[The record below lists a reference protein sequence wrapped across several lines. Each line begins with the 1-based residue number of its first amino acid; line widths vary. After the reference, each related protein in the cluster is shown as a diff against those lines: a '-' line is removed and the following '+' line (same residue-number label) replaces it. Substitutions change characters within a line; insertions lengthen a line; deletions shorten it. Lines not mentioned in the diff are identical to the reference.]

1 MLKKWSANRI
11 VKDWKKTLA
20 GLLWQSI
27 ILLSSA
33 QSNQQLA
40 EISMRDG
47 LPTSSTRKLIELES
61 GSVAVATDAGVFFL
75 PNHQNNLKRISNSV
89 GTQQCWDLHEEEGVL
104 YVATYNDGLYV
115 FEIVTGNL
123 INHYSKTE
131 LPKIRRFRK
140 INQSLYAVART
151 GIWRITQSGIF
162 NVFETQKWML
172 PDNMPM
178 DVFFYN
184 NKLHVLS
191 YPERIIYEQQPNFQ
205 WADLAISLQKMGRKI
220 NSFDFANLVSY
231 VHKNKVY
238 LGSENYYMVMD
249 SAYHFQRYDLPPKH
263 NETWAFWDF
272 RAHNGI
278 VYGAVTNTND
288 FEDGFLHIHQP
299 AIHTY
304 IPPHQNPIWSITP
317 SRFKDAIW
325 LSTENKGVL
334 FLQQPRGLSAAKLH
348 FDKKFATENFL
359 IGISD
364 DDVEIQSLKL
374 SNQWT
379 SHQIND
385 RIRSVLEI
393 NHLLYLFGAD
403 FLWIFNPITNQISK
417 SIRTH
422 EYQWMTS
429 IGPKIYFFE
438 PYNNI
443 CIFNTKT
450 DKLARETSIEAKSDG
465 VISQKNYIIFHKFGK
480 GFGCIDANE
489 NYHDF
494 TCDKP
499 FNQYT
504 LQFQISGEQ
513 LLIQNGN
520 TVEIYHIDFKRFK
533 LKYIGSINLTFPFL
547 DIQFFKITG
556 TQNGFHLFSG
566 DYIFTVRFFQSSKQI
581 ELIQQQY
588 LGPWN
593 TNIWLYSNGN
603 QFVLDRGDA
612 IQVVNQSKKS
622 FAQFQTYYSNDNNN
636 KFPLKGLLIVN
647 QNKNFQIIS
656 VGSNYF
662 DIHRSLFEINL
673 LNIGNSSSEAFFFT
687 GNRYRWIN
695 AINVGQFKLT
705 VTSQSSKSSHFIWS
719 NLIFY
724 KDLPFWFI
732 VLFFLILLFLYINS
746 QTKTKGK
753 LNRRIVTL
761 QLKTLQNNFNPHF
774 IYNCMSLIQ
783 SLIIGNQ
790 QKKAIEVTA
799 KLAKLNRNFL
809 ENSNNELISLHDEIT
824 FIKEYVDME
833 KMRFESDTNFQFQIH
848 IPKTLNTKTWLIPP
862 MILQPLIENSIK
874 HGVLTNVG
882 NSQID
887 LFLTEKDNQTIEI
900 RIENPNPKSRKKA
913 NQGIGIGLKLVADRL
928 AILTELHPDMFRT
941 SFTSGMENKDKY
953 VTRIEIER
961 LTNSNENHSLLNTL
975 LTDDKQK
982 LGG

>member
-1 MLKKWSANRI
+1 
-11 VKDWKKTLA
+11 
-20 GLLWQSI
+20 
-27 ILLSSA
+27 
-33 QSNQQLA
+33 
-40 EISMRDG
+40 MRDG

-172 PDNMPM
+172 PGNMPM

-263 NETWAFWDF
+263 NESWAFWDF

-364 DDVEIQSLKL
+364 DDVEIQSPKL

-422 EYQWMTS
+422 QYQWMTS
-429 IGPKIYFFE
+429 IGFKIYFFE

-450 DKLARETSIEAKSDG
+450 DKTARETSIEAKSDG

-732 VLFFLILLFLYINS
+732 VLFFVILLFLYINS
-746 QTKTKGK
+746 QTKTKGR